1 MFRGYRLSLL
11 LLDRLVFSLLLRRL
25 FLRCLRRFIAHSLSL
40 ARKRVCRGGYSV
52 LCRRTSFFKSAPI
65 VRFDWTSG
73 VARSTFDV
81 LMAQTSAV
89 VIASANNLSVK
100 YGHQVVLD
108 GATIAFMEGEHIG
121 LVGRNGSGKST
132 FLQIAAGVAHP
143 DSGEFS
149 CRRDLVTGY
158 MPQISGLD
166 DAATVHANILSGAQR
181 ILDLIAE
188 YERVPGD
195 SPLSATLL
203 DQIGEADGWNLE
215 HRIKSLI
222 TNLHAP
228 ESDRV
233 VGTLSG
239 GEKRRVALCRALIAR
254 PDFLILDEPTN
265 HLDTGSIEWLE
276 DFLARYAGTCL
287 FVTHDRY
294 FLDRVAT
301 RIVELSR
308 GQFISYDGNYTDYL
322 LARVQRQAVEE
333 MQEHKR
339 QKFLKRE
346 LQWVRKA
353 PRARRTKSVDRVE
366 RYFEM
371 AAQEA
376 PETEI
381 DVELIIPTPPKLANR
396 IIELTDVSVELGGR
410 TLFQNVNLNLVAGE
424 RLGVVGRNGLGKT
437 SLLKVI
443 LQELPAA
450 SGGVEIGART
460 QINYVDQN
468 RLLLDDAKTVWE
480 EVGSGGE
487 HVTLGEQSITLRAYL
502 RRFLFSEERIN
513 TKISQLSG
521 GERSR
526 VLLAKIL
533 KRGGNVLILDEPTND
548 LDLGTLRLLEEALV
562 AFGGCVIVVSH
573 DRYFLNRVC
582 TSILAFEGEGR
593 VAYSVGN
600 YDYYLEK
607 RSALSSARDSNP
619 APAAVAAEPKK
630 SKQKPRKLKW
640 KEEREWE
647 SMETNILAAEN
658 EVSDLEATFSA
669 PDVYAKPRAEISDL
683 ETQLKTARDK
693 VAHLYARWHELELL
707 HGVRSIED

>member
-1 MFRGYRLSLL
+1 
-11 LLDRLVFSLLLRRL
+11 
-25 FLRCLRRFIAHSLSL
+25 
-40 ARKRVCRGGYSV
+40 
-52 LCRRTSFFKSAPI
+52 
-65 VRFDWTSG
+65 
-73 VARSTFDV
+73 
-81 LMAQTSAV
+81 MAETSAAV
-89 VIASANNLSVK
+89 LASASNLSVK
-100 YGHQVVLD
+100 YGTHVVLD
-108 GATIAFMEGEHIG
+108 HATIAFTESEHIG

-132 FLQIAAGVAHP
+132 FLQIAAGVAQA
-143 DSGEFS
+143 DDGEFTR
-149 CRRDLVTGY
+149 RRDLVIGY
-158 MPQISGLD
+158 MPQVSGLD
-166 DAATVHANILSGAQR
+166 EATSVHENILSGAQGV
-181 ILDLIAE
+181 LDLIKE

-203 DQIGEADGWNLE
+203 DRIGKADGWNLE

-228 ESDRV
+228 DGDRLV
-233 VGTLSG
+233 STLSG
-239 GEKRRVALCRALIAR
+239 GEKRRVALCRALLAR

-276 DFLARYAGTCL
+276 DFLGGYAGTCL

-308 GQFISYDGNYTDYL
+308 GQFTSYQGNYTDYL
-322 LARVQRQAVEE
+322 LARVQRKAVEE

-371 AAQEA
+371 AAQEG
-376 PETEI
+376 PEAEL

-396 IIELTDVSVELGGR
+396 IIELRDVSVELGGR
-410 TLFQNVNLNLVAGE
+410 TLFDHVDLNLTAGE
-424 RLGVVGRNGLGKT
+424 RLGVVGRNGLGKS

-443 LQELPAA
+443 LQELPVA
-450 SGGVEIGART
+450 GGEIEIGART
-460 QINYVDQN
+460 EINYVDQN
-468 RLLLDDAKTVWE
+468 RLLLDDKKTVWE

-502 RRFLFSEERIN
+502 RRFLFSEDRIN
-513 TKISQLSG
+513 TRISQLSG

-533 KRGGNVLILDEPTND
+533 KRGGNVLMLDEPTND

-593 VAYSVGN
+593 VVYSVGN
-600 YDYYLEK
+600 YDYYLE
-607 RSALSSARDSNP
+607 RRAVLASPDDADAAP
-619 APAAVAAEPKK
+619 APGTTQQKRTNE
-630 SKQKPRKLKW
+630 KPRKLKY
-640 KEEREWE
+640 KEEREWQ
-647 SMETNILAAEN
+647 SMEANILAAEN
-658 EVSDLEATFSA
+658 EVSKLEAAVAA
-669 PDVYAKPRAEISDL
+669 PDFYAKPRAEIFDL

-693 VAHLYARWHELELL
+693 VAQLYARWQELELL
-707 HGVRSIED
+707 QSVPSP

>member
-1 MFRGYRLSLL
+1 MSEPVLNS
-11 LLDRLVFSLLLRRL
+11 
-25 FLRCLRRFIAHSLSL
+25 IA
-40 ARKRVCRGGYSV
+40 
-52 LCRRTSFFKSAPI
+52 SASELI
-65 VRFDWTSG
+65 VRFG
-73 VARSTFDV
+73 
-81 LMAQTSAV
+81 
-89 VIASANNLSVK
+89 N
-100 YGHQVVLD
+100 QVVLD
-108 GATIAFMEGEHIG
+108 RATATILEGERVG

-132 FLQIAAGVAHP
+132 FLQIAAGVMKP
-143 DSGEFS
+143 DAGELNQ
-149 CRRDLVTGY
+149 RRDLVVGY
-158 MPQISGLD
+158 MPQLFELEEG
-166 DAATVHANILSGAQR
+166 ATVHANILAGAQR

-188 YERVPGD
+188 YESVPAE
-195 SPLSATLL
+195 SARSGILL
-203 DQIGEADGWNLE
+203 DQISHSDGWNLE

-228 ESDRV
+228 DPERLVSS
-233 VGTLSG
+233 LSG
-239 GEKRRVALCRALIAR
+239 GEKRRVALCRALLAR

-276 DFLARYAGTCL
+276 DFLARYAGPCP
-287 FVTHDRY
+287 FVTHARY

-301 RIVELSR
+301 RIIELSR
-308 GQFISYDGNYTDYL
+308 GQFVSYEGNYTDYL
-322 LARVQRQAVEE
+322 LTRVQRQAVEE
-333 MQEHKR
+333 MQERKR

-376 PETEI
+376 PEAEL

-396 IIELTDVSVELGGR
+396 VIELRDVSVELGGR
-410 TLFQNVNLNLVAGE
+410 TLFQHVNLNLVAGE
-424 RLGVVGRNGLGKT
+424 RLGVVGRNGLGKS

-443 LQELPAA
+443 LQELPVA
-450 SGGVEIGART
+450 SGEVEIGART

-468 RLLLDDAKTVWE
+468 RLLLDDDKTVWE

-502 RRFLFSEERIN
+502 RRFLFTEERIN

-533 KRGGNVLILDEPTND
+533 KRGGNVLMRLEPTND
-548 LDLGTLRLLEEALV
+548 LGLGTLRLLEEALV

-593 VAYSVGN
+593 VAHSVGN

-607 RSALSSARDSNP
+607 RSAATTPASDSKARPTPVTADRT
-619 APAAVAAEPKK
+619 KT
-630 SKQKPRKLKW
+630 
-640 KEEREWE
+640 KE
-647 SMETNILAAEN
+647 
-658 EVSDLEATFSA
+658 
-669 PDVYAKPRAEISDL
+669 K
-683 ETQLKTARDK
+683 
-693 VAHLYARWHELELL
+693 
-707 HGVRSIED
+707 

>member
-1 MFRGYRLSLL
+1 
-11 LLDRLVFSLLLRRL
+11 V
-25 FLRCLRRFIAHSLSL
+25 
-40 ARKRVCRGGYSV
+40 
-52 LCRRTSFFKSAPI
+52 
-65 VRFDWTSG
+65 
-73 VARSTFDV
+73 RSTFEV
-81 LMAQTSAV
+81 PMAETSAA

-100 YGHQVVLD
+100 YGAQVVLD
-108 GATIAFMEGEHIG
+108 GATIAFTEGEHIG

-132 FLQIAAGVAHP
+132 FLQIAAGVARA

-158 MPQISGLD
+158 MPQVSGLD
-166 DAATVHANILSGAQR
+166 DTTTVHANILNGAQR

-203 DQIGEADGWNLE
+203 DQIIQADGWNLE

-228 ESDRV
+228 ESDRI

-239 GEKRRVALCRALIAR
+239 GEKRRVALCRALLAR

-346 LQWVRKA
+346 LQWVRRA

-376 PETEI
+376 PEAEL

-396 IIELTDVSVELGGR
+396 VIELREVSVELGGR
-410 TLFQNVNLNLVAGE
+410 TLFQDVNLNLVAGE
-424 RLGVVGRNGLGKT
+424 RLGVVGRNGLGKS

-443 LQELPAA
+443 LQELPVA
-450 SGGVEIGART
+450 SGAVEIGART

-502 RRFLFSEERIN
+502 RRFLFSEDRIN

-533 KRGGNVLILDEPTND
+533 KRGGNVLMLDEPTND

-593 VAYSVGN
+593 VVYRVGN

-607 RSALSSARDSNP
+607 RGAVSPARESTPVP
-619 APAAVAAEPKK
+619 AVVAGQRKK
-630 SKQKPRKLKW
+630 SGKEKPRKLKW

-647 SMETNILAAEN
+647 SMEANILAAED
-658 EVSDLEATFSA
+658 EVLELEATFAA
-669 PDVYAKPRAEISDL
+669 PDFYAKPRAEIFDL
-683 ETQLKTARDK
+683 ETQLKAARDK

-707 HGVRSIED
+707 QSVPSP

>member
-1 MFRGYRLSLL
+1 LPGARLIA
-11 LLDRLVFSLLLRRL
+11 RRL
-25 FLRCLRRFIAHSLSL
+25 ACRAVSAAKADAAIVGVYVSRRPLIIL
-40 ARKRVCRGGYSV
+40 
-52 LCRRTSFFKSAPI
+52 
-65 VRFDWTSG
+65 FDWTCG
-73 VARSTFDV
+73 AWRAVTLRRQVAHSTFEIP
-81 LMAQTSAV
+81 MAETSAA

-100 YGHQVVLD
+100 YGTQVVLD
-108 GATIAFMEGEHIG
+108 GATIAFTEGEHIG

-132 FLQIAAGVAHP
+132 FLQIAAGVAQA
-143 DSGEFS
+143 DEGEFTR
-149 CRRDLVTGY
+149 RRDLVTGY
-158 MPQISGLD
+158 MPQVSGLD
-166 DAATVHANILSGAQR
+166 DATTVHANILSGAQR

-195 SPLSATLL
+195 STLSATLL
-203 DQIGEADGWNLE
+203 DQISEADGWNLE

-239 GEKRRVALCRALIAR
+239 GEKRRVALCRALLAR

-308 GQFISYDGNYTDYL
+308 GQFTSYDGNYTDYL
-322 LARVQRQAVEE
+322 LARVQRKAVEE

-346 LQWVRKA
+346 LQWVRRA

-376 PETEI
+376 PEAELDI
-381 DVELIIPTPPKLANR
+381 ELIIPTPPKLANR
-396 IIELTDVSVELGGR
+396 IIELRDVSVELGGR
-410 TLFQNVNLNLVAGE
+410 TLVQHMNLNLRTGE
-424 RLGVVGRNGLGKT
+424 RLGVVGRNGLGKS
-437 SLLKVI
+437 SLLRVI
-443 LQELPAA
+443 LQELPVA
-450 SGGVEIGART
+450 SGEVEIGART

-468 RLLLDDAKTVWE
+468 RLLLDDEKTVWE

-487 HVTLGEQSITLRAYL
+487 HVTIGEQSITLRAYL
-502 RRFLFSEERIN
+502 RRFLFSEDRIN

-533 KRGGNVLILDEPTND
+533 KRGGNVLMLDEPTND

-582 TSILAFEGEGR
+582 TSILAFEGEGQ

-607 RSALSSARDSNP
+607 RVASGPIPDSHL
-619 APAAVAAEPKK
+619 APAAVPAERKK
-630 SKQKPRKLKW
+630 TKEKPRKLKW

-647 SMETNILAAEN
+647 SMEKNILAAES
-658 EVSDLEATFSA
+658 EVSDLEATFAA
-669 PDVYAKPRAEISDL
+669 PDFYAKPRAEIFDL
-683 ETQLKTARDK
+683 EIQLKAARDK

-707 HGVRSIED
+707 QSAPSS